1 MSNILAANADGV
13 DELMLI
19 GTALKRAKNYIEDNG
34 DSLEEID
41 KALAIVDKL
50 LTDGFASI

>member
-1 MSNILAANADGV
+1 LAAIADGV

-34 DSLEEID
+34 DSLE
-41 KALAIVDKL
+41 
-50 LTDGFASI
+50 